1 MYITDDGIRLNAK
14 LEFPAGHPDKCPLVI
29 VFHGFTGHMEEDHIV
44 GVSRVF
50 NELGAA
56 TLRVE
61 LYGHG
66 ASDGLF
72 KDHTLFKWMSNAL
85 AVVDFAR
92 KLEFVT
98 DIYLCGHSQ
107 GGLLVML
114 TAAMEADHIKGLI
127 PLSPAW
133 MIPEGARK
141 GNLLGISFDPDHI
154 PDELDG
160 WDDERTLG
168 GSYIRAAQMIYVEP
182 AIERYEGPV
191 LIVHGDYA
199 YAFDIER
206 MKDINCTYSKVRYF
220 YRKDQIDHHI
230 GYSIHLEDSKMI
242 ESSLITYELLD
253 DVLKRHPEL
262 KTIRERTKVPEISFE
277 EYKQKI
283 DDYLRTKN
291 GYTKE
296 EINDVF
302 EMYRKLLPKFYLMDF
317 TIPAVAAMIYNE
329 L

>member
-72 KDHTLFKWMSNAL
+72 RDHTLFKWMSNAL

-141 GNLLGISFDPDHI
+141 GNLLGISFDPNHI

-182 AIERYEGPV
+182 AIERYGGPV
-191 LIVHGDYA
+191 LIVHGDADETVPVVYGMA
-199 YAFDIER
+199 AASRYKKAKFVPVPGDTHCYDNH
-206 MKDINCTYSKVRYF
+206 MDQMLAAVREWF
-220 YRKDQIDHHI
+220 REMI
-230 GYSIHLEDSKMI
+230 G
-242 ESSLITYELLD
+242 
-253 DVLKRHPEL
+253 
-262 KTIRERTKVPEISFE
+262 
-277 EYKQKI
+277 
-283 DDYLRTKN
+283 
-291 GYTKE
+291 
-296 EINDVF
+296 
-302 EMYRKLLPKFYLMDF
+302 
-317 TIPAVAAMIYNE
+317 
-329 L
+329 